1 MPFFV
6 NMERLLTNTAS
17 QTLRLTLNE
26 GKQYFSTT
34 FTNYLLVIYR
44 EEKSD
49 TGLMLAQVPTV
60 VSDTQRITVLTVTTV
75 GLTTPGTYRYFA
87 YGQNSSVNLDP
98 ENASVVGMVEEGQF
112 QLYDNEVYFSQ
123 PDLTI
128 PNDEV
133 NGES

>member
-1 MPFFV
+1 
-6 NMERLLTNTAS
+6 MERLLTNTAA

-26 GKQYFSTT
+26 GRQYFATA

-60 VSDTQRITVLTVTTV
+60 VSDTQRITILTVTTA
-75 GLTTPGTYRYFA
+75 GLWTVGTYRYFV
-87 YGQNSSVNLDP
+87 YGQNSAINLDP
-98 ENASVVGMVEEGQF
+98 EDVSVVGQVEEGQF
-112 QLYDNEVYFSQ
+112 ELYDATVYFDQ
-123 PDLTI
+123 PTIVI